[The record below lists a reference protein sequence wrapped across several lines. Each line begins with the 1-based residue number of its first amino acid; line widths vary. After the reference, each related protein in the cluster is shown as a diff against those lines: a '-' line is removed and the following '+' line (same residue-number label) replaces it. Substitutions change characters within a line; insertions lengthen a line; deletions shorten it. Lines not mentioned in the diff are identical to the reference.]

1 MVQEAGS
8 TALQEQL
15 SRLRREGAGQ
25 LRQEGA
31 LVTAPGAMPP
41 AWAVKV
47 IGRQSYNLYNVE
59 QVEIVAAGF
68 NPTPVTGS
76 ETAAYNLAESFV
88 AQGSVAEGT
97 YAVMWRAGSKNVFY
111 VKP

>member
-1 MVQEAGS
+1 MAQETGAAS
-8 TALQEQL
+8 LQEQL

-47 IGRQSYNLYNVE
+47 IGRQSYNLYSVQ
-59 QVEIVAAGF
+59 QVEITEAGF

-76 ETAAYNLAESFV
+76 GMAAYNLAESFV
-88 AQGSVAEGT
+88 AEGSVSEGT

-111 VKP
+111 AKP